1 MIEVTVII
9 AVFVLGVV
17 AGRVT
22 RPGVPSQRPADPT
35 PPILVK
41 RTRASFRNPGRTAV
55 TTYDEYKT
63 SKGLFAPVR
72 PGRGSTAD
80 EREVER

>member
-1 MIEVTVII
+1 MTEAAVII
-9 AVFVLGVV
+9 SVFILGVV
-17 AGRVT
+17 AGRISRSDVL
-22 RPGVPSQRPADPT
+22 SQQPAEPT

-41 RTRASFRNPGRTAV
+41 RTRASFRDPGRTAV